1 VGRKSALAGW
11 LRELDAGQIRDILAL
26 RKDAADRRPRSLR
39 ALADELTSTASLRAA
54 VDGLDQACR
63 DVLDT
68 VVRLGDEA
76 GVDVLAERLR
86 CNGKASRAELKRALG
101 RLRERAL
108 VWPEQGRLVSS
119 PGLRPLE
126 DEPPR
131 RITPAPRAPRRAPQ
145 NRGFADRAAITPA
158 TSTVDGVTR
167 LVDLCDVELVAC
179 RGGVGLRELRRLAG
193 VLRVDESLAR
203 LWVGLAV
210 EARLLAVDDGRL
222 VPTVRSDGWRAA
234 SPADRLAVLAQAWPR
249 MTWVPG
255 RQRPAAAEP
264 SSSDSG
270 DRTRCGLLER
280 YARLGEDEAYE
291 HRHEVVADLVWTRP
305 AVHGRAATEA
315 ALVEA
320 ESVGLVA
327 LGAATALGRAVLAD
341 HRADGSTGA
350 VAAGGAGGSASGLPG
365 GVAGGL
371 AGVEGCAVAE
381 VAGRFVPPAA
391 TTAHLRPDLTAVVAG
406 LPSRELCAVLELA
419 ADGTAGGWRF
429 SGASVRRAL
438 DAGHEPDALLARLAS
453 VAEHGVPPTLAHL
466 VREVARQHGRITVT
480 PVACCVRAEDP
491 ALLGEI
497 AAHPSLAQL
506 SLQPLGPTV
515 LASAKPVEETLA
527 LLRAAGYAP
536 TTSTVDGTAVVERV
550 PRRRVEPPAPR
561 VPTGGWRPPLTEQE
575 LAKLATALVELE
587 RPRPKIMLP
596 PAESQRIGTA
606 RLLRD
611 QSLVLRDSEVVLL
624 ADALVSRTS
633 VEIAVA
639 NGPRTTVKHV
649 ITPVDHAAGN
659 LKANCA
665 PRGEHRE
672 FPVSRIRSVRA
683 VTGV

>member
-1 VGRKSALAGW
+1 MLAGW
-11 LRELDAGQIRDILAL
+11 LRELDAGEIRDILAV
-26 RKDAADRRPRSLR
+26 RRDAADRRPHSLR
-39 ALADELTSTASLRAA
+39 ALAEELTTTASLRAA

-68 VVRLGDEA
+68 AVRLGEEA
-76 GVDVLAERLR
+76 CAEALAQRLR

-101 RLRERAL
+101 QLRARAL
-108 VWPEQGRLVSS
+108 VWPAQGRLVFS

-126 DEPPR
+126 EEPRR
-131 RITPAPRAPRRAPQ
+131 RITPAPRAPRRAAQ

-167 LVDLCDVELVAC
+167 LVDLCDVDQVAC
-179 RGGVGLRELRRLAG
+179 RAVVGVRELRRVAG
-193 VLRVDESLAR
+193 VLRADEGRVR
-203 LWVGLAV
+203 LWLGLAV

-222 VPTVRSDGWRAA
+222 VPTSGSDAWRAA
-234 SPADRLAVLAQAWPR
+234 PPADRLAALAEAWPR
-249 MTWVPG
+249 MTWPPG
-255 RQRPAAAEP
+255 GQRPAPAEP
-264 SSSDSG
+264 SAG
-270 DRTRCGLLER
+270 DTGERVRQGLLER
-280 YARLGEDEAYE
+280 YALLGEDEAFE
-291 HRHEVVADLVWTRP
+291 LRQEVVADLVWTRP

-327 LGAATALGRAVLAD
+327 LGSATALGRAV
-341 HRADGSTGA
+341 S
-350 VAAGGAGGSASGLPG
+350 AGHVTPDRVKTVRVEPG
-365 GVAGGL
+365 R
-371 AGVEGCAVAE
+371 VAE

-391 TTAHLRPDLTAVVAG
+391 ATAHLRPDLTAVVAG
-406 LPSRELCAVLELA
+406 LPSRELSSVLDLA

-453 VAEHGVPPTLAHL
+453 VAEHGVPPTVERL

-491 ALLGEI
+491 LLLSEI
-497 AAHPSLAQL
+497 AGHRSLAQL

-515 LASAKPVEETLA
+515 LASAKPATETLA

-536 TTSTVDGTAVVERV
+536 TTSAVDGTSVLERV
-550 PRRRVEPPAPR
+550 PRRRVEPPVPR
-561 VPTGGWRPPLTEQE
+561 GATGGWRAPLTEQE
-575 LAKLATALVELE
+575 LAKLAAALVERE
-587 RPRPKIMLP
+587 RPRPKIALP
-596 PAESQRIGTA
+596 PAQSQRMGA
-606 RLLRD
+606 VRLLRD
-611 QSLVLRDSEVVLL
+611 QSLVLPDSEVVLL

-639 NGPRTTVKHV
+639 NGRRSTVKHV

-672 FPVSRIRSVRA
+672 FLVSHIRSVRA
-683 VTGV
+683 VTGAVTGV

>member
-1 VGRKSALAGW
+1 MGRKTALAGW
-11 LRELDAGQIRDILAL
+11 LRELDAAEIRGILAL
-26 RKDAADRRPRSLR
+26 RKDAADRRPHSLR

-68 VVRLGDEA
+68 VLRLGDEA
-76 GVDVLAERLR
+76 GVEVLAERLR
-86 CNGKASRAELKRALG
+86 CNGKASRAELKRVLG
-101 RLRERAL
+101 QLRARAL
-108 VWPEQGRLVSS
+108 VWPAEGRLVSS
-119 PGLRPLE
+119 PGLRLLE

-131 RITPAPRAPRRAPQ
+131 RITPAPRTPRRAPQ
-145 NRGFADRAAITPA
+145 HRGFADRAAITPA
-158 TSTVDGVTR
+158 ASTVDGVTR
-167 LVDLCDVELVAC
+167 LVDLCDVEQVAC
-179 RGGVGLRELRRLAG
+179 RGVMGLRELRRLAG
-193 VLRVDESLAR
+193 ALRADESRTR
-203 LWVGLAV
+203 LWMGLAL

-222 VPTVRSDGWRAA
+222 VPTVGSDPWRAA
-234 SPADRLAVLAQAWPR
+234 SPAERLTALAEAWPR
-249 MTWVPG
+249 LTWTPG
-255 RQRPAAAEP
+255 KQRSA
-264 SSSDSG
+264 SDSG
-270 DRTRCGLLER
+270 ERTRRGLLER
-280 YARLGEDEAYE
+280 YARLDEDEAFE
-291 HRHEVVADLVWTRP
+291 HRHEVVADLVWARP

-327 LGAATALGRAVLAD
+327 LGAATALGRAVLA
-341 HRADGSTGA
+341 
-350 VAAGGAGGSASGLPG
+350 GG
-365 GVAGGL
+365 
-371 AGVEGCAVAE
+371 VAE

-391 TTAHLRPDLTAVVAG
+391 ATAHLRPDLSAVVAG
-406 LPSRELCAVLELA
+406 LPSRELSAVLDLA
-419 ADGTAGGWRF
+419 ADGTARGWRF
-429 SGASVRRAL
+429 TGASVRRAL

-480 PVACCVRAEDP
+480 PVACCVRTEDP
-491 ALLGEI
+491 VLLSEI
-497 AAHPSLAQL
+497 AAHRSLAQL

-515 LASAKPVEETLA
+515 LASAKPATETLA

-536 TTSTVDGTAVVERV
+536 TTSAVDGTAVVERV
-550 PRRRVEPPAPR
+550 PKRRVELPPPR
-561 VPTGGWRPPLTEQE
+561 AATGGWRAPLTGQE
-575 LAKLATALVELE
+575 LAKLAAALVERE
-587 RPRPKIMLP
+587 RPRPKFVLP
-596 PAESQRIGTA
+596 PVESQRIGTV

-639 NGPRTTVKHV
+639 NGPRSTVKHV

-672 FPVSRIRSVRA
+672 FLVSRIRSVRA

>member
-1 VGRKSALAGW
+1 MGRKSALAGW

-26 RKDAADRRPRSLR
+26 REDAAGRRPRSLR
-39 ALADELTSTASLRAA
+39 ELADELTSTASLRAA

-63 DVLDT
+63 DVLDA

-76 GVDVLAERLR
+76 AVDVLAARLR
-86 CNGKASRAELKRALG
+86 CQGKSSRAELRRVLAQLRA
-101 RLRERAL
+101 RAL
-108 VWPEQGRLVSS
+108 VWPAEGRLVTA
-119 PGLRPLE
+119 PGLRPLA
-126 DEPPR
+126 DDPPR
-131 RITPAPRAPRRAPQ
+131 RITPAPRPPRRAPQ
-145 NRGFADRAAITPA
+145 DRGFADRAAITPA

-167 LVDLCDVELVAC
+167 LVDLCDVDVVAC
-179 RGGVGLRELRRLAG
+179 RGGVGLRELRRIAG
-193 VLRVDESLAR
+193 VLRADENRTR

-210 EARLLAVDDGRL
+210 EARLLAVDEGRL
-222 VPTVRSDGWRAA
+222 VPTVRSDAWRAS
-234 SPADRLAVLAQAWPR
+234 SPADRLAAVASAWPR
-249 MTWVPG
+249 MSWEPG
-255 RQRPAAAEP
+255 RQRPVSAEA
-264 SSSDSG
+264 SSADAG
-270 DRTRCGLLER
+270 ERTRHGLLER
-280 YARLGEDEAYE
+280 YARLAEDEAYE
-291 HRHEVVADLVWTRP
+291 HRHEVVAELVWARP
-305 AVHGRAATEA
+305 AAHGRAATEA

-327 LGAATALGRAVLAD
+327 LGAATALGRAVLA
-341 HRADGSTGA
+341 
-350 VAAGGAGGSASGLPG
+350 GG
-365 GVAGGL
+365 
-371 AGVEGCAVAE
+371 VAE
-381 VAGRFVPPAA
+381 VAEVASRFVPPAA

-406 LPSRELCAVLELA
+406 LPSRELSAVLDLA
-419 ADGTAGGWRF
+419 ADAAAGGWRF

-453 VAEHGVPPTLAHL
+453 VSEHGVPPTLAHL

-491 ALLGEI
+491 ALVAEM
-497 AAHPSLAQL
+497 AAHPLLAQL

-515 LASAKPVEETLA
+515 LASVKPADATVA

-536 TTSTVDGTAVVERV
+536 TTSSADGTAVVGRV
-550 PRRRVEPPAPR
+550 PRRRVEPPPVRGSAAGSR
-561 VPTGGWRPPLTEQE
+561 TPLTEQE
-575 LAKLATALVELE
+575 LAGLAAALVE
-587 RPRPKIMLP
+587 RPRPKFVLP
-596 PAESQRIGTA
+596 RAESQRIGTA

-624 ADALVSRTS
+624 AEALVSRTS

-665 PRGEHRE
+665 PRGERRE

>member
-1 VGRKSALAGW
+1 MHNRRVGRKTALAGW
-11 LRELDAGQIRDILAL
+11 LRELDAVEIRDILAL
-26 RKDAADRRPRSLR
+26 RKDAADRRPHSLR

-68 VVRLGDEA
+68 VLRLGDEA
-76 GVDVLAERLR
+76 GVEVLAERLR

-101 RLRERAL
+101 QLRARAL
-108 VWPEQGRLVSS
+108 VWPAAGRLASS
-119 PGLRPLE
+119 PGLRLLE
-126 DEPPR
+126 EEPAR
-131 RITPAPRAPRRAPQ
+131 RITPAPRTPRRAPQ

-167 LVDLCDVELVAC
+167 LVDLCDVEQVAC
-179 RGGVGLRELRRLAG
+179 RAVMGLRELRRLAG
-193 VLRVDESLAR
+193 VLRSDEGRTR

-222 VPTVRSDGWRAA
+222 VPTVGADAWRAA
-234 SPADRLAVLAQAWPR
+234 SPAERLTALARAWPR
-249 MTWVPG
+249 LTWTPG
-255 RQRPAAAEP
+255 KQRPASAEP
-264 SSSDSG
+264 SSTDSG
-270 DRTRCGLLER
+270 DRTRRGLLER
-280 YARLGEDEAYE
+280 YARLDEDEAFE
-291 HRHEVVADLVWTRP
+291 HRHEVVAELVWTRP

-327 LGAATALGRAVLAD
+327 LGAATALGRAVLA
-341 HRADGSTGA
+341 
-350 VAAGGAGGSASGLPG
+350 G
-365 GVAGGL
+365 GVD
-371 AGVEGCAVAE
+371 E
-381 VAGRFVPPAA
+381 VAGRFVPPEAV
-391 TTAHLRPDLTAVVAG
+391 TAHLRPDLSAVVAG
-406 LPSRELCAVLELA
+406 LPSRELSAVLELA
-419 ADGTAGGWRF
+419 ADGAAGGWRF

-480 PVACCVRAEDP
+480 PVACCVRTEDP
-491 ALLGEI
+491 VLLGEI
-497 AAHPSLAQL
+497 AAHPSLAPL

-515 LASAKPVEETLA
+515 LASAKPAAETLA

-536 TTSTVDGTAVVERV
+536 TTATVDGMAVVERV
-550 PRRRVEPPAPR
+550 PRRRVEPPPVRAA
-561 VPTGGWRPPLTEQE
+561 TGGWRTPLTGHEV
-575 LAKLATALVELE
+575 AKLAAALVERE
-587 RPRPKIMLP
+587 RPRPQFVLP
-596 PAESQRIGTA
+596 PVESQRIGTV

-639 NGPRTTVKHV
+639 NGPRSTVKHV

-672 FPVSRIRSVRA
+672 FLVSRIRSVRA

>member
-1 VGRKSALAGW
+1 MGRKTALAGW
-11 LRELDAGQIRDILAL
+11 LRELDAGEIRDILAL
-26 RKDAADRRPRSLR
+26 RKDAADRRPHSLR
-39 ALADELTSTASLRAA
+39 ALAGELTTTASLRAA

-68 VVRLGDEA
+68 VVRLGDAAE
-76 GVDVLAERLR
+76 VEVVAERLR
-86 CNGKASRAELKRALG
+86 CNGKASRAELRRALAQ
-101 RLRERAL
+101 LRARAL
-108 VWPEQGRLVSS
+108 VWPEGQKLVGS
-119 PGLRPLE
+119 PGLRLLE

-131 RITPAPRAPRRAPQ
+131 RITPAPRTPRRTPQ

-167 LVDLCDVELVAC
+167 LVDLCDVELVVC

-193 VLRVDESLAR
+193 LLRADESRTR

-222 VPTVRSDGWRAA
+222 VPTVAADPWRAA
-234 SPADRLAVLAQAWPR
+234 SPADRLPALVRAWPR
-249 MTWVPG
+249 MTWTPG
-255 RQRPAAAEP
+255 KQRLASAEP
-264 SSSDSG
+264 SSSDG
-270 DRTRCGLLER
+270 GERTRRGLLER
-280 YARLGEDEAYE
+280 YVGLGVDEAFE

-327 LGAATALGRAVLAD
+327 LGAATALGRAVLAGD
-341 HRADGSTGA
+341 EVDG
-350 VAAGGAGGSASGLPG
+350 P
-365 GVAGGL
+365 
-371 AGVEGCAVAE
+371 AE

-406 LPSRELCAVLELA
+406 LPSQELSAVLDLA
-419 ADGTAGGWRF
+419 ADGAAGGWRF

-453 VAEHGVPPTLAHL
+453 VAEHGVPPTLTHL

-480 PVACCVRAEDP
+480 PVACCVRTEDP
-491 ALLGEI
+491 VLLNEI
-497 AAHPSLAQL
+497 AGHRSLAQL
-506 SLQPLGPTV
+506 SLQPLAPTV
-515 LASAKPVEETLA
+515 LASAKPATETLA

-536 TTSTVDGTAVVERV
+536 TTSAVDGTAVVERV

-561 VPTGGWRPPLTEQE
+561 RATGGWRAPLTEQE
-575 LAKLATALVELE
+575 LAKLAAALVERE
-587 RPRPKIMLP
+587 RPRSKFVLP
-596 PAESQRIGTA
+596 PAESQRIGTV

-639 NGPRTTVKHV
+639 NGPRSTVKHV

-672 FPVSRIRSVRA
+672 FLVSRIRSVRA

>member
-1 VGRKSALAGW
+1 MGRKSALAGW
-11 LRELDAGQIRDILAL
+11 LRELDAEDIRDILAL
-26 RKDAADRRPRSLR
+26 RKDAADRRPHSLR
-39 ALADELTSTASLRAA
+39 ALADELTTTASLRAA

-76 GVDVLAERLR
+76 RVDVLAERLR
-86 CNGKASRAELKRALG
+86 CHGKASRAELKRTLG
-101 RLRERAL
+101 RLRATAL
-108 VWPEQGRLVSS
+108 VWPANGRLVSS

-126 DEPPR
+126 EEPPR
-131 RITPAPRAPRRAPQ
+131 RITPAPRAPRRVPQ
-145 NRGFADRAAITPA
+145 HRGFADRAATTAA

-167 LVDLCDVELVAC
+167 LVDLCDVEQVAC
-179 RGGVGLRELRRLAG
+179 RTGVGLRELRRLAG
-193 VLRVDESLAR
+193 VLRADEARAR

-222 VPTVRSDGWRAA
+222 VPTTRADAWRASA
-234 SPADRLAVLAQAWPR
+234 PADRLTDLARAWPR
-249 MTWVPG
+249 MTWAPG
-255 RQRPAAAEP
+255 KLRPAPAEP
-264 SSSDSG
+264 SSSDG
-270 DRTRCGLLER
+270 GERTRRGLLER
-280 YARLGEDEAYE
+280 YALLGEDEAYE
-291 HRHEVVADLVWTRP
+291 HRHEVVADLAWTRP
-305 AVHGRAATEA
+305 AAHGRADTEA
-315 ALVEA
+315 ALAEA

-327 LGAATALGRAVLAD
+327 LGSATALGRAV
-341 HRADGSTGA
+341 RDGR
-350 VAAGGAGGSASGLPG
+350 
-365 GVAGGL
+365 
-371 AGVEGCAVAE
+371 VAE
-381 VAGRFVPPAA
+381 VACRFVPPAA
-391 TTAHLRPDLTAVVAG
+391 TTAHLRPDLTAAVAG
-406 LPSRELCAVLELA
+406 LPSRELSEVLDLV

-429 SGASVRRAL
+429 TGASVRRAL
-438 DAGHEPDALLARLAS
+438 DAGHEPDAVLARLAE
-453 VAEHGVPPTLAHL
+453 VAEHGVPATLEHL

-480 PVACCVRAEDP
+480 AVACCVRAEDP
-491 ALLGEI
+491 VLLNEI
-497 AAHPSLAQL
+497 AAHRSLAQL

-515 LASAKPVEETLA
+515 LASAKPAEETLA

-536 TTSTVDGTAVVERV
+536 TTSAADGSSVLERV
-550 PRRRVEPPAPR
+550 PRRRVEPPPPR
-561 VPTGGWRPPLTEQE
+561 GATGGRPLPLSEHE
-575 LAKLATALVELE
+575 LGRLATALVERE
-587 RPRPKIMLP
+587 RPRPKFVLP
-596 PAESQRIGTA
+596 PASSQRVGAA

-639 NGPRTTVKHV
+639 NGPRSTVRHV

>member
-1 VGRKSALAGW
+1 MGRKSELAGW
-11 LRELDAGQIRDILAL
+11 LRELDAGEIRGILAL
-26 RKDAADRRPRSLR
+26 RKDAADRRPHSLR
-39 ALADELTSTASLRAA
+39 ALAEELSSAASVRAA
-54 VDGLDQACR
+54 VDGLDQSCR
-63 DVLDT
+63 DVLDI

-76 GVDVLAERLR
+76 GVEALAERLR
-86 CNGKASRAELKRALG
+86 CNGKASRAELKRALAQ
-101 RLRERAL
+101 LRARAL
-108 VWPEQGRLVSS
+108 VWSADGRLVGS

-126 DEPPR
+126 EEPPR
-131 RITPAPRAPRRAPQ
+131 RITPAPRTPRRAPQ
-145 NRGFADRAAITPA
+145 NRGFADRAAIAPA

-167 LVDLCDVELVAC
+167 LVDLCDVELVVC
-179 RGGVGLRELRRLAG
+179 KGGVGLRELRRLASL
-193 VLRVDESLAR
+193 LRADENRMR

-222 VPTVRSDGWRAA
+222 VPTVGSDAWRAA
-234 SPADRLAVLAQAWPR
+234 PPADRLAALVRAWPR
-249 MTWVPG
+249 MTWTPG
-255 RQRPAAAEP
+255 RQRPASAEV
-264 SSSDSG
+264 SSADSG
-270 DRTRCGLLER
+270 DRTRRGLLGW
-280 YARLGEDEAYE
+280 YARLGEDEAFE
-291 HRHEVVADLVWTRP
+291 HRHEVVAELVWTRP

-327 LGAATALGRAVLAD
+327 LGAVTSLGRAVLAGD
-341 HRADGSTGA
+341 VA
-350 VAAGGAGGSASGLPG
+350 VTTS
-365 GVAGGL
+365 
-371 AGVEGCAVAE
+371 
-381 VAGRFVPPAA
+381 RFVPPAA
-391 TTAHLRPDLTAVVAG
+391 STAHLRPDLTAVVAG
-406 LPSRELCAVLELA
+406 LPSRELSAVLDLA
-419 ADGTAGGWRF
+419 ADGTEGGWRF

-453 VAEHGVPPTLAHL
+453 VAEHGLPPTLAHL

-480 PVACCVRAEDP
+480 SVASCVRAEDP
-491 ALLGEI
+491 VLVAEI

-506 SLQPLGPTV
+506 GLQPLSPTV
-515 LASAKPVEETLA
+515 LASAKPAAETLA

-536 TTSTVDGTAVVERV
+536 TTSTADGTAVVERV
-550 PRRRVEPPAPR
+550 PRRRVEPAPVR
-561 VPTGGWRPPLTEQE
+561 AAAGGWRAPLTEQE
-575 LAKLATALVELE
+575 LAKLALALVERE
-587 RPRPKIMLP
+587 RPRPKVVLP
-596 PAESQRIGTA
+596 PVESQRIGTV

-639 NGPRTTVKHV
+639 NGPRSTVKHV

-672 FPVSRIRSVRA
+672 FLVSRIRSVRA

>member
-1 VGRKSALAGW
+1 MGRKTALAGW
-11 LRELDAGQIRDILAL
+11 LRELDAGEIRDILAL
-26 RKDAADRRPRSLR
+26 RKDAADHRPHSLR
-39 ALADELTSTASLRAA
+39 ALADELTTTASLRAA

-76 GVDVLAERLR
+76 EVEVVAERLR
-86 CNGKASRAELKRALG
+86 CNGKASRAELRRTLAQLRA
-101 RLRERAL
+101 RAL
-108 VWPEQGRLVSS
+108 VWPEGEKLVGS
-119 PGLRPLE
+119 PGLRLLE

-131 RITPAPRAPRRAPQ
+131 RITPAPRTPRRTPQ

-167 LVDLCDVELVAC
+167 LVDLCDVELVVC

-193 VLRVDESLAR
+193 LLRADESRTR

-222 VPTVRSDGWRAA
+222 VPTVAADPWRAA
-234 SPADRLAVLAQAWPR
+234 SPADRLTALVRAWPR
-249 MTWVPG
+249 MTWTPG
-255 RQRPAAAEP
+255 KQRPASAEP
-264 SSSDSG
+264 SSSDAG
-270 DRTRCGLLER
+270 ERTRRGLLER
-280 YARLGEDEAYE
+280 YSGLGEDEAFE
-291 HRHEVVADLVWTRP
+291 HRHEVVSDLVWTRP

-327 LGAATALGRAVLAD
+327 LGAATALGRAVLAGD
-341 HRADGSTGA
+341 EVDG
-350 VAAGGAGGSASGLPG
+350 
-365 GVAGGL
+365 
-371 AGVEGCAVAE
+371 VAE

-391 TTAHLRPDLTAVVAG
+391 KTAHLRPDLTAVVAG
-406 LPSRELCAVLELA
+406 LPSQELSAVLDLA
-419 ADGTAGGWRF
+419 ADGAAGGWRF

-453 VAEHGVPPTLAHL
+453 VAEHGVPPTLTHL

-480 PVACCVRAEDP
+480 PVACCVRTEDP
-491 ALLGEI
+491 VLLSEI
-497 AAHPSLAQL
+497 AGHRSLAQL
-506 SLQPLGPTV
+506 SLQPLAPTV
-515 LASAKPVEETLA
+515 LASAKPATETLA

-536 TTSTVDGTAVVERV
+536 TTSAVDGTAVVERV
-550 PRRRVEPPAPR
+550 PRRRVEPPVPR
-561 VPTGGWRPPLTEQE
+561 RATGGWRAPLTEQE
-575 LAKLATALVELE
+575 LAKLAAALVERE
-587 RPRPKIMLP
+587 RPRPKFVLP

-639 NGPRTTVKHV
+639 NGPRSTVKHV

-672 FPVSRIRSVRA
+672 FLVSRIRSVRA

>member
-1 VGRKSALAGW
+1 MGRKTALAGW
-11 LRELDAGQIRDILAL
+11 LRELDAVEIRDILAL
-26 RKDAADRRPRSLR
+26 RKDAADRRPHSLR
-39 ALADELTSTASLRAA
+39 ALADELTSASSLRAA

-76 GVDVLAERLR
+76 GVEALAERLR
-86 CNGKASRAELKRALG
+86 CTGKAPRAELKRALG
-101 RLRERAL
+101 QLRARAL
-108 VWPEQGRLVSS
+108 VWPADGRLVCS

-126 DEPPR
+126 EEPPH
-131 RITPAPRAPRRAPQ
+131 RITPAPRTPRRTPQ

-167 LVDLCDVELVAC
+167 LVDLCDVEQVAC
-179 RGGVGLRELRRLAG
+179 RAVMGLRELRRLAG
-193 VLRVDESLAR
+193 VLRADEGRTR

-222 VPTVRSDGWRAA
+222 VPTVGADPWRAA
-234 SPADRLAVLAQAWPR
+234 SPPVRLTALAQAWPR
-249 MTWVPG
+249 LTWTPG
-255 RQRPAAAEP
+255 KQRPASAEP
-264 SSSDSG
+264 SPADSG
-270 DRTRCGLLER
+270 DRTRRGLLER
-280 YARLGEDEAYE
+280 YALLDEDEAFE
-291 HRHEVVADLVWTRP
+291 HRHEVVADLVWSRP
-305 AVHGRAATEA
+305 AVHARAATEA

-327 LGAATALGRAVLAD
+327 LGAATALGRAVLA
-341 HRADGSTGA
+341 
-350 VAAGGAGGSASGLPG
+350 G
-365 GVAGGL
+365 GVD
-371 AGVEGCAVAE
+371 E
-381 VAGRFVPPAA
+381 VAGRFVPPDAS
-391 TTAHLRPDLTAVVAG
+391 TAHLRPDLTAVVAG
-406 LPSRELCAVLELA
+406 LPSRELSAVLDLA
-419 ADGTAGGWRF
+419 ADGTEGGWRF

-480 PVACCVRAEDP
+480 PVACCVRTEDP
-491 ALLGEI
+491 VLLREI
-497 AAHPSLAQL
+497 AAHRSLAQL

-515 LASAKPVEETLA
+515 LASAKPATETLA
-527 LLRAAGYAP
+527 LLRAVGYAP
-536 TTSTVDGTAVVERV
+536 TTAAVDGTAVLERV
-550 PRRRVEPPAPR
+550 PRRRVEPPPPAR
-561 VPTGGWRPPLTEQE
+561 AATGGWRAPLTGHEVT
-575 LAKLATALVELE
+575 KLAAALVERE
-587 RPRPKIMLP
+587 RPRPKFVLP
-596 PAESQRIGTA
+596 PVESQRVGTV

-611 QSLVLRDSEVVLL
+611 QSLVLRDSEVEVL
-624 ADALVSRTS
+624 ADALVSHTS

-639 NGPRTTVKHV
+639 NGPRSTVKHV

-672 FPVSRIRSVRA
+672 FLVSRIRSVRA

>member
-1 VGRKSALAGW
+1 MLAGW
-11 LRELDAGQIRDILAL
+11 LRELDAGEIRDILAV
-26 RKDAADRRPRSLR
+26 RKDAADRRPHSLR
-39 ALADELTSTASLRAA
+39 ALAEELTTTASLRAA

-68 VVRLGDEA
+68 VVRLGEEA
-76 GVDVLAERLR
+76 CAEALAQRLR

-101 RLRERAL
+101 QLRARAL
-108 VWPEQGRLVSS
+108 VWPAQGRLVSS

-126 DEPPR
+126 EEPRR

-145 NRGFADRAAITPA
+145 DRGFADRAAITPA

-167 LVDLCDVELVAC
+167 LVDLCDVEQVAC
-179 RGGVGLRELRRLAG
+179 RAVVGVRELRRVAG
-193 VLRVDESLAR
+193 VLRTDEVRVR

-222 VPTVRSDGWRAA
+222 VPTSRSDAWRAA
-234 SPADRLAVLAQAWPR
+234 PPADRLAVLAEAWPR
-249 MTWVPG
+249 MTWTPG
-255 RQRPAAAEP
+255 GQRRAPAEP
-264 SSSDSG
+264 SAADTG
-270 DRTRCGLLER
+270 ERVRQGLLER
-280 YARLGEDEAYE
+280 YALLGEDEAFE
-291 HRHEVVADLVWTRP
+291 HRQEVVADLVWARP

-327 LGAATALGRAVLAD
+327 LGSATALGRAVSAD
-341 HRADGSTGA
+341 RVTPDRVT
-350 VAAGGAGGSASGLPG
+350 
-365 GVAGGL
+365 
-371 AGVEGCAVAE
+371 E

-391 TTAHLRPDLTAVVAG
+391 VTAHLRPDLTAVVAG
-406 LPSRELCAVLELA
+406 LPSRELSSVLDLA
-419 ADGTAGGWRF
+419 ADGTTGGWRF

-453 VAEHGVPPTLAHL
+453 VAEHGVPPTVERL

-491 ALLGEI
+491 VLLSEI
-497 AAHPSLAQL
+497 AGHRSLAQL

-515 LASAKPVEETLA
+515 LASAKPATETLA

-536 TTSTVDGTAVVERV
+536 TTSAVDGTSVVERV
-550 PRRRVEPPAPR
+550 PRRRVEPPVPR
-561 VPTGGWRPPLTEQE
+561 GATGGWRAPLTEQE
-575 LAKLATALVELE
+575 LAKLAAALVDRE
-587 RPRPKIMLP
+587 RPRPKIALP
-596 PAESQRIGTA
+596 PAQSQRMGA
-606 RLLRD
+606 VRLLRD
-611 QSLVLRDSEVVLL
+611 QSLVLPDSEVVLL

-639 NGPRTTVKHV
+639 NGRRSTVKHV

-672 FPVSRIRSVRA
+672 FLVSHIRSVRA

>member
-1 VGRKSALAGW
+1 MGRKSALAGW
-11 LRELDAGQIRDILAL
+11 LRGLDAQEIRGILAL
-26 RKDAADRRPRSLR
+26 RKDAADRRPHSLP
-39 ALADELTSTASLRAA
+39 ALADELTTTASVRAA

-68 VVRLGDEA
+68 AVRLGDAA
-76 GVDVLAERLR
+76 GVDALAERLR
-86 CNGKASRAELKRALG
+86 CNGKASRAELKRTLG
-101 RLRERAL
+101 QLRARAL
-108 VWPEQGRLVSS
+108 LWPAGDRLISS
-119 PGLRPLE
+119 PGLRLLE

-131 RITPAPRAPRRAPQ
+131 RITPAPRAPRVGVR
-145 NRGFADRAAITPA
+145 NRGSADRAATAAA

-167 LVDLCDVELVAC
+167 LVELCDVELVAC
-179 RGGVGLRELRRLAG
+179 RTGVGLRELRRVAG
-193 VLRVDESLAR
+193 VLCADEALAR
-203 LWVGLAV
+203 LWVELAV

-222 VPTVRSDGWRAA
+222 VPTSRSDGWRAEP
-234 SPADRLAVLAQAWPR
+234 PADRLAALADAWPR
-249 MTWVPG
+249 MTWTPG
-255 RQRPAAAEP
+255 RQRSAAEA
-264 SSSDSG
+264 SADAG
-270 DRTRCGLLER
+270 DRTRRGVLEQ

-291 HRHEVVADLVWTRP
+291 HRDEVVADLVWTRP

-327 LGAATALGRAVLAD
+327 SGAATALGRAVLAGEAGSV
-341 HRADGSTGA
+341 AD
-350 VAAGGAGGSASGLPG
+350 
-365 GVAGGL
+365 
-371 AGVEGCAVAE
+371 
-381 VAGRFVPPAA
+381 RFVPPAA

-406 LPSRELCAVLELA
+406 LPCRELSAVLDLA
-419 ADGTAGGWRF
+419 ADGSAGGWRF

-453 VAEHGVPPTLAHL
+453 VASHGVPATLERL

-491 ALLGEI
+491 VLLREI
-497 AAHPSLAQL
+497 AGHRSLAQL

-515 LASAKPVEETLA
+515 LASAKPAPETLA

-536 TTSTVDGTAVVERV
+536 TTSTAEGMPVVERV
-550 PRRRVEPPAPR
+550 PRRRVEPPAVVR
-561 VPTGGWRPPLTEQE
+561 GTTGGWRRPLTGEE
-575 LAKLATALVELE
+575 LTKLALALVERE
-587 RPRPKIMLP
+587 RPRPKVVLSP
-596 PAESQRIGTA
+596 VESRRMGTV

-611 QSLVLRDSEVVLL
+611 QSLVLRDSEVALL
-624 ADALVSRTS
+624 AEALVTRTS

-639 NGPRTTVKHV
+639 NGPRSTVKHV

-672 FPVSRIRSVRA
+672 FLVGHIRSVRA
-683 VTGV
+683 VTSV

>member
-1 VGRKSALAGW
+1 MAGW
-11 LRELDAGQIRDILAL
+11 LRELDAGQIQDILAL
-26 RKDAADRRPRSLR
+26 RKDAADRRPCSLR
-39 ALADELTSTASLRAA
+39 ELADELTSSVSLRAA

-76 GVDVLAERLR
+76 GVDAVAERLR
-86 CNGKASRAELKRALG
+86 CNGKASRAELKRALSQ
-101 RLRERAL
+101 LRARAL
-108 VWPEQGRLVSS
+108 VWSADGRLVCA

-131 RITPAPRAPRRAPQ
+131 RITPAPRTPRRARQ
-145 NRGFADRAAITPA
+145 HRGYADRAAITPA

-167 LVDLCDVELVAC
+167 LVDLCDVDLVAC

-193 VLRVDESLAR
+193 VLRTDESRTR

-210 EARLLAVDDGRL
+210 QARLLAVDDGRL
-222 VPTVRSDGWRAA
+222 VPTVRSDAWRAEP
-234 SPADRLAVLAQAWPR
+234 PADRVTALALAWPR
-249 MTWVPG
+249 MTWEPG
-255 RQRPAAAEP
+255 RQRPASAEASP
-264 SSSDSG
+264 SDSG
-270 DRTRCGLLER
+270 ERTRRGLLEH
-280 YARLGEDEAYE
+280 YARLDEDEAYE
-291 HRHEVVADLVWTRP
+291 HRHEVVAELAWTRP
-305 AVHGRAATEA
+305 AVHGRTATEA
-315 ALVEA
+315 ALAEA

-327 LGAATALGRAVLAD
+327 LGAATALGRAVL
-341 HRADGSTGA
+341 TGE
-350 VAAGGAGGSASGLPG
+350 
-365 GVAGGL
+365 L
-371 AGVEGCAVAE
+371 AQ

-391 TTAHLRPDLTAVVAG
+391 ASAHLRPDLTAVVAG
-406 LPSRELCAVLELA
+406 LPSRELSAVLDLA
-419 ADGTAGGWRF
+419 ADGTPGGWRF

-453 VAEHGVPPTLAHL
+453 VSEHGVPPTLAHL

-491 ALLGEI
+491 SLLTEI
-497 AAHPSLAQL
+497 AGHPSLAQL

-515 LASAKPVEETLA
+515 LASAKPAEETLA
-527 LLRAAGYAP
+527 CLRAAGYAP

-550 PRRRVEPPAPR
+550 PRRRVEPPPVRGA
-561 VPTGGWRPPLTEQE
+561 TGGWRSPLTEQE
-575 LAKLATALVELE
+575 LAKLAAALVERE
-587 RPRPKIMLP
+587 RPRPKIVPP
-596 PAESQRIGTA
+596 PAESQRIGTV